1 MAADVTPGERSE
13 HLRASPPLLPWP
25 ILDRLT
31 RVHPVVPLALF
42 GPFVAY
48 LLAMASQRLGA
59 GVLLLEV
66 AGGYALWTLTEY
78 WLHRVVFHF
87 EPDHPVGRR
96 LHFLIH
102 GVHHE
107 HPNDPKRLVMP
118 PSASI
123 PLASLFGVVFWLL
136 LGPGHWLAVFAGF
149 LIGYVA
155 YDSIHYAVH
164 HFTPRSGIGK
174 RLRELHMRH
183 HFQDDTRGYGVS
195 APWWDHVFGTAPRR
209 PAAARRR

>member
-1 MAADVTPGERSE
+1 MAAQAPTPSRAE

-25 ILDRLT
+25 LLDRLT
-31 RVHPVVPLALF
+31 RVHPAVPVILYLPVVGFLLAHAVGRVGVPLALAQ
-42 GPFVAY
+42 V
-48 LLAMASQRLGA
+48 
-59 GVLLLEV
+59 V
-66 AGGYALWTLTEY
+66 AGYLVWTLAEY

-87 EPDHPVGRR
+87 EPPGAAGRK

-118 PSASI
+118 PSASV
-123 PLASLFGVVFWLL
+123 PLAVLFGLGFWAA
-136 LGPGHWLAVFAGF
+136 LGADHWLAVFAGF
-149 LIGYVA
+149 LAGYVV
-155 YDSIHYAVH
+155 YDSLHYAVH
-164 HFTPRSGIGK
+164 HFTPRGRLGR

-183 HFQDDTRGYGVS
+183 HFQDDRRGFGVS

-209 PAAARRR
+209 VGKPR